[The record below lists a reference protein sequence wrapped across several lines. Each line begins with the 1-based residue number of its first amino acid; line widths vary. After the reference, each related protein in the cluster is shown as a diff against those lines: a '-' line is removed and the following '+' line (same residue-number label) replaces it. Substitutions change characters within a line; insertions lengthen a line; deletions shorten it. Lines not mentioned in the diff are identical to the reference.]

1 MGGARRRLWRCSGG
15 RSDKWSRD
23 VWRCPPEQE
32 ARFGSD
38 ANRGVPSWCSRLA
51 GWSRR
56 PGMTGGK
63 LICSATPRRWSAG
76 GGRTRRVHRT
86 GALDR
91 PRKRPG
97 VARERFPFRRGRVGN
112 SPSSTAHP
120 FSCIRLA
127 RSRRFTR
134 MLTYESFANSRAKS
148 FSSSD
153 LPLPG
158 PPITTHC
165 FLNVPMVLALIKS
178 WPMRDF
184 SPIAW

>member
-1 MGGARRRLWRCSGG
+1 MRG
-15 RSDKWSRD
+15 RSLSAPLEVFWRALRQWSRD

-63 LICSATPRRWSAG
+63 LICSATPRRWSAA

-97 VARERFPFRRGRVGN
+97 VARERFPFRRGRVV
-112 SPSSTAHP
+112 TALLRQRTP
-120 FSCIRLA
+120 FPVFA
-127 RSRRFTR
+127 SRD
-134 MLTYESFANSRAKS
+134 RAG
-148 FSSSD
+148 
-153 LPLPG
+153 LPG
-158 PPITTHC
+158 C
-165 FLNVPMVLALIKS
+165 
-178 WPMRDF
+178 
-184 SPIAW
+184 